1 MPAQFDEHNSPEAI
15 QSKLSIVF
23 GLLTMKQA
31 GCSIK
36 CYLY

>member
-1 MPAQFDEHNSPEAI
+1 MPAQFDERNSPEVI
-15 QSKLSIVF
+15 QSKPSIVF
-23 GLLTMKQA
+23 GLLTVKQV